1 MAPKNSKA
9 NSKKVVENE
18 GDPGYVAK
26 RERNNEVS
34 KLIIKTSYQINKTEF
49 VL

>member
-9 NSKKVVENE
+9 NSKKAVENE

-34 KLIIKTSYQINKTEF
+34 RLMISKNSFEINIPSCI
-49 VL
+49 